1 MDIDMRTKYRRARQ
15 AKNQAN
21 LRARKERELA
31 ARSWQNSQTWMK
43 TAADAKAQALTAER
57 EARAAREA
65 LRARERN
72 IERQNLLLAE
82 LQRELTITRGQL
94 EDALARE
101 AQRDIQPHDVPP
113 MTNHDFCECARLAR
127 EATELAMARI
137 EPHTRPWWQRLV
149 WWPKSDGGR

>member
-1 MDIDMRTKYRRARQ
+1 MDDLRKKYQRARQ

-21 LRARKERELA
+21 CRARKDREWA
-31 ARSWQNSQTWMK
+31 ERSWQNSQTWMK

-57 EARAAREA
+57 EARAARVA

-94 EDALARE
+94 EDALERGAR
-101 AQRDIQPHDVPP
+101 RDIQPHDEPP
-113 MTNHDFCECARLAR
+113 MAQHHACECASLAR

-137 EPHTRPWWQRLV
+137 EPHARPWWQRLV
-149 WWPKSDGGR
+149 WWPKSDRSR